1 MPPKAP
7 SRRRVAMAKRLARK
21 WVEANAAAEYRMTV
35 YRGAKEVRN
44 LPGLLRS
51 FRDGKIKIGSVAP
64 ITDLGLK
71 TGFDQI
77 TIWSGDR
84 EGLIKLDSWLR
95 QAGCE
100 TTGVW

>member
-1 MPPKAP
+1 MAPKAP
-7 SRRRVAMAKRLARK
+7 SHRRVAMAKRLARK
-21 WVEANAAAEYRMTV
+21 WVLANCTAEYRITV

-51 FRDGKIKIGSVAP
+51 FRDAKVRIGSVEP
-64 ITDLGLK
+64 IPDLGIR

-77 TIWSGDR
+77 TIWSR
-84 EGLIKLDSWLR
+84 NRVALITLDAWLR
-95 QAGCE
+95 KSGCE